1 MKTAL
6 ALALT
11 LASLTLLAGCPDNN
25 PKPGTTPA
33 ASAGAPATSAS
44 AAEPDKAG
52 NGW

>member
-1 MKTAL
+1 MKTGL
-6 ALALT
+6 ALAIA

-33 ASAGAPATSAS
+33 AGSAAPAASAS
-44 AAEPDKAG
+44 AEPDKAG